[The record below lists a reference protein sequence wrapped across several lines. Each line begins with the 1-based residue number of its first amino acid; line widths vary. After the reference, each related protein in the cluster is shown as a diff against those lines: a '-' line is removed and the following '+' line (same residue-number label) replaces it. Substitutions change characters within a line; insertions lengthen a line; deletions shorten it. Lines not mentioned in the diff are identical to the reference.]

1 MACLVSVRTVW
12 LKTMLEFDVPGVIC
26 VTLLLGVA
34 CRVVVRVRVRIV
46 QDGVRLSINLLFS

>member
-1 MACLVSVRTVW
+1 
-12 LKTMLEFDVPGVIC
+12 